1 VTSDAD
7 LVQAIASY
15 VADRSA
21 PFDPLQV
28 PVDPSF
34 WGSARAAE
42 TLARTCADY
51 GLSPEEAALPAA
63 WRLWL
68 DDGEDLD
75 YLDLRRQA
83 QDGVGKPDWL
93 QRVLPKVGQLPASF
107 FWYLLRERA
116 QGPQEAMLALARG
129 KGHETAKVGLLAV
142 LPGLLETSAG
152 TTKLLWVGKDRLL
165 FDLGGRELELDRAR
179 SSLYR
184 ILEEPILLGRSKLIP
199 SDACPMTTKSQAQ
212 ADLLR
217 HLDLEQSVFPA
228 VGTRDELR
236 CWLTSPPSFAWV
248 GPSDSATYYR
258 VAAGIFGLSCV
269 PAVACFM
276 NPSTHESCCVQA
288 SVPASRP
295 GLADP
300 PAELLAADYVLGVA
314 SRPPPVV
321 DAAGRAWFGG
331 PVSLFREGRPA
342 GALPKKIDPAEL
354 RAELLAC
361 GCDPAQ
367 ASGAARR
374 LAELQATSRS

>member
-1 VTSDAD
+1 MTSDAD
-7 LVQAIASY
+7 LVQAVASY
-15 VADRSA
+15 VADRGA
-21 PFDPLQV
+21 PFDSLQV
-28 PVDPSF
+28 PVDPAF
-34 WGSARAAE
+34 WNNTKAAE

-51 GLSPEEAALPAA
+51 GLSPEEAAMPAA
-63 WRLWL
+63 WSLWL
-68 DDGEDLD
+68 ESGEDLD

-83 QDGVGKPDWL
+83 QEGIGRPDWL

-116 QGPQEAMLALARG
+116 QSPQEAMLTLARG
-129 KGHETAKVGLLAV
+129 KRTSPVKVGLLAV

-152 TTKLLWVGKDRLL
+152 TAKLLWVGKDRLL
-165 FDLGGRELELDRAR
+165 CDLGGRELELDRAR

-184 ILEEPILLGRSKLIP
+184 IVEEPILLGRSRLTP
-199 SDACPMTTKSQAQ
+199 SDACPLTTRSTPQ

-217 HLDLEQSVFPA
+217 SLDLEQSVFPT
-228 VGTRDELR
+228 VGSRDALR
-236 CWLTSPPSFAWV
+236 SWLSSPPSFAWV
-248 GPSDSATYYR
+248 GPNDSATYYR
-258 VAAGIFGLSCV
+258 VTTKIFGLSCV
-269 PAVACFM
+269 PAVACFS
-276 NPSTHESCCVQA
+276 NPSTHELCCVQA
-288 SVPASRP
+288 SVPAARP
-295 GLADP
+295 GFADP

-321 DAAGRAWFGG
+321 DASGRAWFGG
-331 PVSLFREGRPA
+331 PVSLFRGGHPA
-342 GALPKKIDPAEL
+342 GVLPKKIDPAEL